1 MLAVATLALFVVS
14 LGYGVIV
21 PLLPELAGGRG
32 ATDEGLLSAVYAG
45 YAAAKIGCQVPG
57 GVWVDRVGAEKV
69 VRWALAAFTLSL
81 AGFLLPVGLEAFTV
95 VRAVE
100 GAATGLVYPAVFAM
114 AARGPAEGAGKRMGL
129 VAGGGTSGLLVG
141 PALGG
146 LLAPIDLDLPVL
158 VALIV
163 SAGLTLTLVFWRPA
177 PPASSGAGAGAEVE
191 RPATAGEAFR
201 ELARLAR
208 NVAFLALMLP
218 IAFNKLTF
226 SAFQGLLPLVGPDAY
241 DLGSRGVTLLF
252 VLTGVVFAL
261 SQPVGGFL
269 ADRFRARSVAL
280 FFTPPLLA
288 ALVGMAFASS
298 ATLFAVAYGSYIG
311 ASSIIFTATMK
322 HAATAWGSDDTYG
335 GVFGLLSTLTDTM
348 TIVGPLL
355 FINLYAALG
364 GGVFW
369 AMAAVGLPFA
379 LAYALWG
386 RRT

>member
-1 MLAVATLALFVVS
+1 
-14 LGYGVIV
+14 
-21 PLLPELAGGRG
+21 
-32 ATDEGLLSAVYAG
+32 
-45 YAAAKIGCQVPG
+45 
-57 GVWVDRVGAEKV
+57 
-69 VRWALAAFTLSL
+69 
-81 AGFLLPVGLEAFTV
+81 
-95 VRAVE
+95 
-100 GAATGLVYPAVFAM
+100 
-114 AARGPAEGAGKRMGL
+114 RMGL
-129 VAGGGTSGLLVG
+129 VAGVGTSGLLVG